1 YATAGTFT
9 ATITVTDKGNPAA
22 PVTATTTVNVA
33 AGSTLT
39 LTPPAATEAA
49 SWSGNVGTFTPT
61 AGISGHTF
69 AAYIAWGAGGQSTGT
84 LTSNGMGGYTI
95 SSNHTYADE
104 SNANNPTNL
113 AIVVQDTTTGLVAAQ
128 TTAAVT
134 IADAALTPTP
144 QSITAWVN
152 KNTGT
157 IVVGRFS
164 DANTA
169 ATVADFSLSPVYWGD
184 GQSSAGTVVPIGG
197 GQFNILASHT

>member
-1 YATAGTFT
+1 
-9 ATITVTDKGNPAA
+9 
-22 PVTATTTVNVA
+22 
-33 AGSTLT
+33 
-39 LTPPAATEAA
+39 
-49 SWSGNVGTFTPT
+49 
-61 AGISGHTF
+61 
-69 AAYIAWGAGGQSTGT
+69 
-84 LTSNGMGGYTI
+84 SNGMGGYTI

-113 AIVVQDTTTGLVAAQ
+113 AVVVQDTTTGLVAAQ

-169 ATVADFSLSPVYWGD
+169 ATAADFSLSPVYWGD
-184 GQSSAGTVVPIGG
+184 GQSSAGTVVSIGG
-197 GQFNILASHT
+197 GQFNILAGHTYTTANTYTPYVTVTDVGGSNTTVTSTATVAAPTTSTVNPTENTAFSGTVASFTNAPGSVPQSAN